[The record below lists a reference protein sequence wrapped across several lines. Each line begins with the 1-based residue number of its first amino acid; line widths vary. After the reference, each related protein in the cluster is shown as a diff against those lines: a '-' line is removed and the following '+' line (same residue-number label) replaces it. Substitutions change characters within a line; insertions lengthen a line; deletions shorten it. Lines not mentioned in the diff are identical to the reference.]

1 MPKVSKSPFF
11 FKVFIP
17 LLDAGLDWHQCG
29 VLCYVERLT
38 SKNLPCFASVETI
51 SKELRI
57 PSRTIRR
64 VIESLIEISYLL
76 AVKHGRKRIL
86 QLSPAYFAV
95 LKGVQNGH
103 NQNPNT
109 GQNGHDDSGQN
120 GHLPRSN
127 IPRSKDLDL
136 NINKLNLGKSNT
148 KDLDL
153 GVGKS
158 NNGYIMEW
166 NEEKNAMV
174 RRKAD

>member
-1 MPKVSKSPFF
+1 MPKLPKSPLF

-38 SKNLPCFASVETI
+38 NKNLPCFASVETI
-51 SKELRI
+51 SQELRI
-57 PSRTIRR
+57 PARTIRR
-64 VIESLIEISYLL
+64 VIESLIEANYLL
-76 AVKHGRKRIL
+76 AIKHGRKRIL

-95 LKGVQNGH
+95 LEGVQIGH
-103 NQNPNT
+103 NQNLNS

-136 NINKLNLGKSNT
+136 NINKLTLGLSNT
-148 KDLDL
+148 RDLDL
-153 GVGKS
+153 GS
-158 NNGYIMEW
+158 LSPF
-166 NEEKNAMV
+166 EKQKLELLNMGV
-174 RRKAD
+174 KWDDIPE